1 MADLKALKNRISAT
15 RSNAKIF
22 HAQELIAT
30 SRITRA
36 QARTAAQAPYAQEIV
51 NVLSAVALSLIHI

>member
-30 SRITRA
+30 SRIT
-36 QARTAAQAPYAQEIV
+36 
-51 NVLSAVALSLIHI
+51 LSLIHISEPTRPY